1 MNKKK
6 LQQNLKTLL
15 LTMTLGTGLLGEYK
29 IASDI
34 VESQHQ
40 QKMQKELEKQE
51 DEAFEKLLPDQEL
64 ELSKEAEEAMN
75 EISRQVNYT
84 PYLEALNINKA
95 TFLLSYANTEDT
107 TSHT

>member
-34 VESQHQ
+34 VESQQQ
-40 QKMQKELEKQE
+40 QKFKK
-51 DEAFEKLLPDQEL
+51 
-64 ELSKEAEEAMN
+64 N
-75 EISRQVNYT
+75 
-84 PYLEALNINKA
+84 
-95 TFLLSYANTEDT
+95 
-107 TSHT
+107 